1 MPAGASKSPSL
12 LKAVRA
18 APGALRSPPERAA
31 VVVVPFERGKPRGR
45 PFQRG
50 SNPRLVQTPGADA
63 PSTPCTV
70 AELTAVSVLAG
81 GLETPDSV
89 PPLTN
94 RERQQEV
101 SGRLLRMLEVQS
113 RQLAATGLP
122 ERSVA
127 TQLADTFFMTVPGV
141 RKVLKRSAEAAGL
154 PPGSS
159 EPPAP
164 KRQRGRLRVFLD
176 ADIDAALAAGRK
188 DSDFFFDAAR
198 GALLARGVEV
208 PACRERTLRR
218 RLGPPPGPGGGVPRA
233 LERDCGVQGG
243 TAPCEDVRHREESV
257 QAHAGG
263 ALRPAAKDPRPLR
276 RVRTVVARAR
286 PCRHRAQNSAAGPS
300 GPVRERRVREHVPR
314 VRHRRDESSP
324 RGHAAALRRG
334 ELHRR
339 VAHEVPR
346 PPQRAVR
353 QLGVPLLRARARQ
366 EVHAT
371 VAAGAEA
378 KRQERKE
385 ARSQLPGRRGV

>member
-208 PACRERTLRR
+208 PAAARAAQERRKLTPWARCCSATRRTAPPRGTRSASASAACRPATGSAPAARTRPARSACHSGRR
-218 RLGPPPGPGGGVPRA
+218 CRSEAPRA
-233 LERDCGVQGG
+233 ERSPQP
-243 TAPCEDVRHREESV
+243 TTWPKRS
-257 QAHAGG
+257 
-263 ALRPAAKDPRPLR
+263 L
-276 RVRTVVARAR
+276 TVARA
-286 PCRHRAQNSAAGPS
+286 
-300 GPVRERRVREHVPR
+300 
-314 VRHRRDESSP
+314 
-324 RGHAAALRRG
+324 
-334 ELHRR
+334 
-339 VAHEVPR
+339 
-346 PPQRAVR
+346 
-353 QLGVPLLRARARQ
+353 
-366 EVHAT
+366 
-371 VAAGAEA
+371 
-378 KRQERKE
+378 
-385 ARSQLPGRRGV
+385 ARSERVTAASRLFPVPKP

>member
-198 GALLARGVEV
+198 GALLAREWR
-208 PACRERTLRR
+208 CRL
-218 RLGPPPGPGGGVPRA
+218 
-233 LERDCGVQGG
+233 
-243 TAPCEDVRHREESV
+243 
-257 QAHAGG
+257 
-263 ALRPAAKDPRPLR
+263 
-276 RVRTVVARAR
+276 
-286 PCRHRAQNSAAGPS
+286 
-300 GPVRERRVREHVPR
+300 PR